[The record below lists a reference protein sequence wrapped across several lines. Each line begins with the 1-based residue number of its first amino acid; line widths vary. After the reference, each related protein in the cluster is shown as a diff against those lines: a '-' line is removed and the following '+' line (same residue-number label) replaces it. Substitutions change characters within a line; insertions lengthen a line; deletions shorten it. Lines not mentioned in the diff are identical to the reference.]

1 MRIAVIRLLLMSCVA
16 LTLPGVGYAQNKD
29 YMCDPGA
36 EDCRAKLIAL
46 IDAEE
51 QAIDAAFWFMEDT
64 RFSRALIRA
73 KDRGVDVRV
82 VTDSRG
88 WKGGSGYVGYP
99 GSKATVDQLYAAGI
113 PIRHKT
119 GSSGI
124 LHFKMMVFH
133 GLRMLEFSGANY
145 SGTAFVRIDYAKTAP
160 FSNFVDEAIV
170 FTGDEGLVKS
180 FMKRFDDIWTDVT
193 TGAQRFANYCPTPIP
208 PAQAGCT
215 TRPVARRNPG
225 LTDADI
231 DSEMNF
237 VPWQNFASRSVGRYN
252 LETTANGGGIDAII
266 YRITDKSHTEAL
278 IRAAKRGV
286 PVRVITEPLEYRNK
300 GKVWNSYNFD
310 RLYVEGRTCAATP
323 RDCAGTGSITVR
335 LRKHPGLLHEKLTV
349 LRGQQMAI
357 VGSSNWTSSSA
368 SGQHEHNLFATRA
381 RRPWVYDWS
390 VEHFDHKWSALTVPF
405 APKPPDTPVLKAPA
419 NTAQEQPTTE
429 VTLEWYAGYW
439 GMKYTVLVGTSPSDL
454 QVFKADEFLGPSQ
467 STSDWKSVALR
478 NLNPGTTYYWQ
489 VVSSTMANLTS
500 TSEIWS
506 FRTAGGAPPAPNRGD
521 VVLHAYRAPVH
532 PGWTVVT
539 DATAAGGRA
548 LRFANEPSNPGA
560 GLPTRSVAANP
571 ADYFDIRFT
580 ADAGVPYRLWI
591 RGRAHANSYNNDSV
605 FVQFDDS
612 VTSSGAAQWR
622 IGTTSATAVTIED
635 CNTGCG
641 LAGWGWNDNATTG
654 VPGALG
660 PLVYFS
666 QTGTHRIRVQ
676 VREDG
681 LTVDQIMLVRA
692 PLASTPAPGHPKG
705 DATLYP
711 EQGVAS
717 LSGGEAAAASPSYS
731 RIYSRTSHAGRSS
744 RQGRAAGPAA
754 GAPAG

>member
-1 MRIAVIRLLLMSCVA
+1 MRTTVIRLLLTSCAV
-16 LTLPGVGYAQNKD
+16 LTLPGVGYAQQLGN

-36 EDCRAKLIAL
+36 ENCRGKLIAL
-46 IDAEE
+46 IDAEQ

-64 RFSRALIRA
+64 RFSQALIRA
-73 KDRGVDVRV
+73 KNRGVDVRV
-82 VTDSRG
+82 ITDSRG
-88 WKGGSGYVGYP
+88 WKGGSGYAGYP
-99 GSKATVDQLYAAGI
+99 DSKATVDQMYAAGI
-113 PIRHKT
+113 PIREKT
-119 GSSGI
+119 GSGGI

-133 GLRMLEFSGANY
+133 GQGMLEFSGANY
-145 SGTAFVRIDYAKTAP
+145 SGTAFVRIGYPTSAP
-160 FSNFVDEAIV
+160 FSDFVDEAIV
-170 FTGDEGLVKS
+170 FTNDEGLVKS

-193 TGAQRFANYCPTPIP
+193 TASQRFANYCPAPIP

-252 LETTANGGGIDAII
+252 AETTANGGGIDAII

-323 RDCAGTGSITVR
+323 SLCAGTGSITVR
-335 LRKHPGLLHEKLTV
+335 LRNHPGLMHEKLTV

-368 SGQHEHNLFATRA
+368 SSQHEHNLFATRA

-405 APKPPDTPVLKAPA
+405 APQPPPEVVLKKPA
-419 NTAQEQPTTE
+419 NTAQEQPTT
-429 VTLEWYAGYW
+429 VKLQWYAPF
-439 GMKYTVLVGTSPSDL
+439 GMKYIVLLGTSPGNL
-454 QVFKADEFLGPSQ
+454 QEVVNDQNAVLETIPLERRGPSQ
-467 STSDWKSVALR
+467 STGDLKSFSPP
-478 NLNPGTTYYWQ
+478 NLAPGTTYYWQ
-489 VVSSTMANLTS
+489 VVGFTMANLKKAS
-500 TSEIWS
+500 SISS
-506 FRTAGGAPPAPNRGD
+506 FRTAGGAPPAPSGDD
-521 VVLHAYRAPVH
+521 VVMHAHRASVRL
-532 PGWTVVT
+532 GWTVAT
-539 DATAAGGRA
+539 DATAAGGKA
-548 LRFANEPSNPGA
+548 LRFANDPSNPGA
-560 GLPTRSVAANP
+560 GLPKRSVAADP
-571 ADYFDIRFT
+571 ADYFDIAFT

-591 RGRAHANSYNNDSV
+591 RGKAHANSYNNDSV

-622 IGTTSATAVTIED
+622 IGTTSATTVTIED
-635 CNTGCG
+635 CTGCG
-641 LAGWGWNDNATTG
+641 LAGWGWNDNATTS
-654 VPGALG
+654 VAGALG

-681 LTVDQIMLVRA
+681 LTIDQIMLVRA
-692 PLASTPAPGHPKG
+692 PLASEPAPGHPKN
-705 DATLYP
+705 DANIYP
-711 EQGVAS
+711 EQGVVA
-717 LSGGEAAAASPSYS
+717 LSGP
-731 RIYSRTSHAGRSS
+731 
-744 RQGRAAGPAA
+744 
-754 GAPAG
+754 